1 MARALLVALA
11 LAAVL
16 AGCGSGDG
24 GNDASREDFVADAN
38 AICRDGERE
47 IAGKFDAEQP
57 TPESLKRLADAYDP
71 YLERL
76 RALDPPRE
84 LEPGWREFVAGVD
97 EGFELLPDLAEAAEA
112 RDEERLRKI
121 SERAE
126 EIADDTRPFAQT
138 NGLDGCLPA
147 QEQG

>member
-1 MARALLVALA
+1 MARALTIAIA
-11 LAAVL
+11 LAALL

-24 GNDASREDFVADAN
+24 GGDASREDFVADAN

-47 IAGKFDAEQP
+47 VTGKFDGEQP
-57 TPESLKRLADAYDP
+57 TPESLEQLADAYQP

-97 EGFELLPDLAEAAEA
+97 EGFELLPDLAEATQSQ
-112 RDEERLRKI
+112 DEDRLREI

-126 EIADDTRPFAQT
+126 QIADDTRPFAQT
-138 NGLDGCLPA
+138 NGLDGCLPDD
-147 QEQG
+147 G

>member
-1 MARALLVALA
+1 VIRALPIALA
-11 LAAVL
+11 LAAVI

-24 GNDASREDFVADAN
+24 ADGSREDFVADAN

-47 IAGKFDAEQP
+47 VASRFDAEQP
-57 TPESLKRLADAYDP
+57 TPESLEQLADAYQP

-76 RALDPPRE
+76 RGLDAPRE

-97 EGFELLPDLAEAAEA
+97 KGFELLPDLAEAAEA
-112 RDEERLRKI
+112 QDRERLQAI

-126 EIADDTRPFAQT
+126 EIADDTRPFAQS
-138 NGLDGCLPA
+138 NGLDACLPDD
-147 QEQG
+147 G